1 MTNEKLMMWVSLISW
16 TLTMPSLMVT
26 RISSSGTTLIWVM
39 GRLLKFLLDLRSW
52 TSWGPPPPGRMTT
65 LYWRR
70 LPWAVPINRL
80 SP

>member
-39 GRLLKFLLDLRSW
+39 GCLLKFLLALRNW
-52 TSWGPPPPGRMTT
+52 TSGGPPGLVATV
-65 LYWRR
+65 YWRR
-70 LPWAVPINRL
+70 HPWAVPINRL